1 MLRPLVIILFSFAFL
16 IGCGS
21 SKKVVNVPRM
31 NIAVMG
37 FEARTGVEPGE
48 AESVAEAFAA
58 QLQQTGR
65 FTVIDRKQMQTI
77 LQEQG
82 FQAIQS
88 GEAEAS
94 RAGKILSVRKMITGS
109 MGKLG
114 DKYIFSIKMT
124 DVESSNIDVAISKT
138 YDDDLEDIFE
148 EFIPQLVQE
157 ILDTIDGKK
166 KK

>member
-1 MLRPLVIILFSFAFL
+1 MVRPLFMILFSFAFL
-16 IGCGS
+16 VGCGS
-21 SKKVVNVPRM
+21 SKKAVNIPKV
-31 NIAVMG
+31 NIAVMP
-37 FEARTGVEPGE
+37 FEARTGVQAGE
-48 AESVAEAFAA
+48 AESIADVFAS

-65 FTVIDRKQMQTI
+65 FTVVDRKQMQTI

-82 FQAIQS
+82 FQAMQS
-88 GEAEAS
+88 GDTDAS
-94 RAGKILSVRKMITGS
+94 RAGKVLAVRKMITGS

-114 DKYIFSIKMT
+114 DNYVFSIKMT
-124 DVESSNIDVAISKT
+124 DVESSNIDVAISRT